1 MFEVPLLSYVIWLPI
16 VVGFFILI
24 IYSKN
29 DRSGIVK
36 NISLIT
42 SIICLYLCY
51 LLYKNFDISSWEMQ
65 FVENKSWI
73 PEIGIF
79 YHLGIDG
86 ISYPLIVLNCF
97 MTLLVF
103 ISSYKSIKKHVA
115 QYFAYFLIMQGL
127 VCGVFSALDTILFY
141 IFFEA
146 MLIPMFLI
154 IGIWG
159 GIDRIYATIKFF
171 IYTFFG
177 SVFLLVS
184 LIYLHYVV
192 FFDSGDLTFSIERFQ
207 SMYLSIEQ
215 QKWLFWG
222 FLIAF
227 AVKVPMWPVHTWL
240 PDAHVQAPTGGSVIL
255 AAITLKV
262 GGYGMLRF
270 LLPIVP
276 DGCVIFSN
284 VVIILSMLA
293 ISYIGF
299 IAIVQEDMK
308 KLVAYSSV
316 SHMGFVTLGC
326 FILFSFNYETKY
338 LQNAVMGIEGAMVQM
353 ISHGFI
359 SGALFICV
367 GILYDRM
374 HTKLISKYGGVAN
387 RMPVFAACFMV
398 FAMANSG
405 LPGTSGFVGELLVI
419 LSVFKVHFMY
429 SLLAGLT
436 LILGATY
443 SLWMYKRV
451 MFGHIKNKD
460 IAMLND
466 LDIYEKSA
474 LFLLIFAV
482 IFFGIWPAPLLNEM
496 HSSVEHLVHQVM
508 QSKIF

>member
-1 MFEVPLLSYVIWLPI
+1 MLKVPLLSYIIWLPVI
-16 VVGFFILI
+16 VGFFILVF
-24 IYSKN
+24 
-29 DRSGIVK
+29 GVK
-36 NISLIT
+36 SNKEGFIKSLSLAT
-42 SIICLYLCY
+42 SFICLYLCY
-51 LLYKNFDISSWEMQ
+51 LIYANFSFTSWEMQ
-65 FVENKSWI
+65 FVENKLWL
-73 PEIGIF
+73 PHMGIY

-97 MTLLVF
+97 MTLIVF
-103 ISSYKSIKKHVA
+103 ISSYRTIKENVA
-115 QYFAYFLIMQGL
+115 QYFSYFLIMQGL
-127 VCGVFSALDTILFY
+127 VCGVFSALDSILFY

-159 GIDRIYATIKFF
+159 GINRIYATLKFF

-177 SVFLLVS
+177 SIFLLIS

-192 FFDSGDLTFSIERFQ
+192 FFDSGDLTFSVEKFHT
-207 SMYLSIEQ
+207 MYLSVEQ

-227 AVKVPMWPVHTWL
+227 AVKVPMFPVHTWL

-255 AAITLKV
+255 AAITLKI
-262 GGYGMLRF
+262 GGYGILRF

-276 DGCVIFSN
+276 DGCIVFSN
-284 VVIILSMLA
+284 VVIFLSMVA

-299 IAIVQEDMK
+299 VAIIQEDMK

-316 SHMGFVTLGC
+316 SHMGFVTLGA
-326 FILFSFNYETKY
+326 FILFSFNYDSTY
-338 LQNAVMGIEGAMVQM
+338 VQNAIMGIEGAIVQM
-353 ISHGFI
+353 VSHGFI
-359 SGALFICV
+359 SGALFMCV
-367 GILYDRM
+367 GILYDRL

-387 RMPVFAACFMV
+387 KMPVFATCFMI

-405 LPGTSGFVGELLVI
+405 LPGTSGFVGELLIV
-419 LSVFKVHFMY
+419 LAVFKVHFVY

-443 SLWMYKRV
+443 TLWMYKRV
-451 MFGHIKNKD
+451 MFGHIKN
-460 IAMLND
+460 ISISVFED
-466 LDIYEKSA
+466 LDVFEKIS
-474 LFLLIFAV
+474 LFLLVIVV
-482 IFFGIWPAPLLNEM
+482 IFFGVWPAPLLNEM

-508 QSKIF
+508 QSKV